1 MCRSRRPSLISSNK
15 PQQVPWRQGK
25 KRPERVYWP
34 QNSLTD
40 SGIRPGGG
48 LPGAPNA
55 PRKPPPCRKV
65 REGNSWKI
73 HENTGCWRRSIGWN
87 YRSASPGRRRFCLT
101 CNPKCYG
108 GIGGELSTEAGEVA
122 PLAEY
127 SVPGTFDLIILAT
140 KAQDAI
146 DVATS
151 LVRLLAPRGTLLP
164 IQNGGVP
171 QMLASQLGERCMLGG
186 LSNLTATMLRPGIYE
201 QTNAGY
207 LLIGELGGGESDRSE
222 RVRQWLSRA
231 VNVKVTPNLKGA
243 VWSKLLLNCSVTT
256 IGAIAGLTM
265 RAYIDRPEGRELFCR
280 TYDEAL
286 SVSLAS
292 GVRREKMLVDPIPPG
307 WNGRSISGEAY
318 YLWLAEILNGYG
330 DAKASM
336 LQDFERGRTTEID
349 FINGYVVDTARQ
361 FGVNTPVNTAI
372 VETVHAITRRQSAP
386 DPNHLLQILQTSVD
400 GGEASVPFPL
410 SNKGETQ

>member
-1 MCRSRRPSLISSNK
+1 
-15 PQQVPWRQGK
+15 
-25 KRPERVYWP
+25 
-34 QNSLTD
+34 
-40 SGIRPGGG
+40 
-48 LPGAPNA
+48 
-55 PRKPPPCRKV
+55 
-65 REGNSWKI
+65 
-73 HENTGCWRRSIGWN
+73 
-87 YRSASPGRRRFCLT
+87 
-101 CNPKCYG
+101 
-108 GIGGELSTEAGEVA
+108 
-122 PLAEY
+122 
-127 SVPGTFDLIILAT
+127 
-140 KAQDAI
+140 
-146 DVATS
+146 
-151 LVRLLAPRGTLLP
+151 
-164 IQNGGVP
+164 
-171 QMLASQLGERCMLGG
+171 MLGG
-186 LSNLTATMLRPGIYE
+186 VSNLTATMLRPGTYE

-231 VNVKVTPNLKGA
+231 VNVKVTPNLQGA

-286 SVSLAS
+286 SVALAS
-292 GVRREKMLVDPIPPG
+292 GVRPEKMLVDPIPPG

-318 YLWLAEILNGYG
+318 GLWLIEILNSYG

-372 VETVHAITRRQSAP
+372 VETVHAITRGQSAP
-386 DPNHLLQILQTSVD
+386 DPNHLLQILQSSVD
-400 GGEASVPFPL
+400 RGEASVPFPL
-410 SNKGETQ
+410 SNKGEKQ